1 MIEDEQRRVDGS
13 HRRALGAI
21 AALLALSAV
30 VGSCTW
36 MPDAVNPVEWYKGA
50 KGWVSGDDKQ
60 ARTANSAVKPMPGA
74 DKPFPRL
81 STVPERPTAEQR
93 QQAAAERE
101 RVASTLA
108 ADRAEAR
115 YTDDVIRRQ
124 DETAPPPRPT
134 AGAAVTPAPGITPPA
149 PIAPPPR
156 VTPPVPPAPAAVA
169 APPVA
174 PPVASPPAPQIART
188 PAPRT
193 TRRLPGLPSGQR
205 RAPQFAAL
213 QFGAPP
219 ADIAAGL
226 GGSGAPAARPA
237 QGLGL
242 DAGTATTV
250 FFAAGSARLGA
261 KGRAEVRRAYRAY
274 RARGGTLRVV
284 GHASSRTRDLDPFTH
299 QLVNFNV
306 SVDRA
311 NAVARELIR
320 LGAKPEAVRVDAVS
334 DTQPVFFEVMPSGE
348 AGNRRTEIFLER

>member
-1 MIEDEQRRVDGS
+1 MTEDKRRRVDGS

-30 VGSCTW
+30 IGSCTW

-50 KGWVSGDDKQ
+50 KSLVSGDDKQ
-60 ARTANSAVKPMPGA
+60 APPADSAVKPMPGA

-81 STVPERPTAEQR
+81 STVPERPTAEQTQR
-93 QQAAAERE
+93 AATERE

-115 YTDDVIRRQ
+115 YSDDVIRRQ
-124 DETAPPPRPT
+124 DETAPPLAAPP
-134 AGAAVTPAPGITPPA
+134 AEAVTPV
-149 PIAPPPR
+149 PPPL
-156 VTPPVPPAPAAVA
+156 
-169 APPVA
+169 
-174 PPVASPPAPQIART
+174 PQIART
-188 PAPRT
+188 PLPGA
-193 TRRLPGLPSGQR
+193 TRRLPGVPSGQR
-205 RAPQFAAL
+205 RAPDFAAL

-226 GGSGAPAARPA
+226 GGTAAPAARPA
-237 QGLGL
+237 QGSGL
-242 DAGTATTV
+242 DAGTVITVYFAT
-250 FFAAGSARLGA
+250 GSARLDA
-261 KGRAEVRRAYRAY
+261 EGRREVRRAYRAY

-284 GHASSRTRDLDPFTH
+284 GHASSRTRDLDLVSH
-299 QLVNFNV
+299 QMVNFNV

-311 NAVARELIR
+311 NVVARLLIR

-334 DTQPVFFEVMPSGE
+334 DTQPVYFEVMPSGE